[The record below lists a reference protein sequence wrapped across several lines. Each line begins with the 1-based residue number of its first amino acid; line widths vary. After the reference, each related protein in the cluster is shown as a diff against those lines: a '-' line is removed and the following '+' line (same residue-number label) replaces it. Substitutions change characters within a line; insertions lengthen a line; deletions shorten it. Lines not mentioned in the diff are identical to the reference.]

1 MNLSKLSKS
10 FVQTSKLWD
19 LMIIYLFL
27 IRNKEEYINRRK
39 DTGERKVTKEREESK
54 GRMRGPS
61 YTNWTKEKTPNN
73 RTLKTKRNPNNLQ
86 TFEAQTAIQLSCKT
100 LRGTPLK
107 ALVQEA
113 HREE

>member
-1 MNLSKLSKS
+1 MTLYISEPPTN
-10 FVQTSKLWD
+10 F
-19 LMIIYLFL
+19 FFFFF
-27 IRNKEEYINRRK
+27 IRNEEKYINRRK
-39 DTGERKVTKEREESK
+39 DTWERKDTKEKEETK

-61 YTNWTKEKTPNN
+61 HTNWTKEKTPNN
-73 RTLKTKRNPNNLQ
+73 RNLKTKRNLNILQ

-107 ALVQEA
+107 AAIQEA

>member
-19 LMIIYLFL
+19 LIVIYLFL
-27 IRNKEEYINRRK
+27 IRNEEEYINRRK

-54 GRMRGPS
+54 RRMRGPS

-73 RTLKTKRNPNNLQ
+73 RTLKTKGNPNNLQ
-86 TFEAQTAIQLSCKT
+86 TFEAQTAIQ
-100 LRGTPLK
+100 
-107 ALVQEA
+107 Q
-113 HREE
+113 